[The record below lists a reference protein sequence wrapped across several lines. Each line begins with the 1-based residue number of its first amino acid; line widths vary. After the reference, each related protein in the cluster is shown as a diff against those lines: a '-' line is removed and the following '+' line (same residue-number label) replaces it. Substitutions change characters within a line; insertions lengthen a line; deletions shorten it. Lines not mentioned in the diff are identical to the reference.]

1 MAMTIVETDRVVTG
15 GVDTHLDVHVAA
27 ALDPIGGLLGVS
39 AFETTRAGYEALLA
53 WLMSFGEVDRVGVEG
68 TGSYG
73 AGLAQFLLGHDV
85 EVIEVDRPNRQARSR
100 TGKSDPVDAIE
111 AARAA
116 LSGRATGLAK
126 TKDGPVEAIR
136 ALLVARRSARDHRI
150 ATLVQMRHLVF
161 TAPQDLRD
169 RFFGLSKTQLVK
181 QAAAL
186 RPRDN
191 GDPVTYATKV
201 ALKGLAQ
208 RVQLLETQIKQIRR
222 LLRPLI
228 TTAAPSLL
236 DINGVGID
244 VAAILLVAAGDN
256 PQRFKNEAAFARLCG
271 VAPLEASSGK
281 VVRHRLNRG
290 GNRQANHALYR
301 IILSRLSSDAETKRY
316 VHRRTQEGKSIAE
329 IVRCL
334 KRYAAREVFKHLP
347 HTA

>member
-1 MAMTIVETDRVVTG
+1 MIMVETERVVTG

-27 ALDPIGGLLGVS
+27 ALDPIGGLLGVAS
-39 AFETTRAGYEALLA
+39 FDTTRAGYEALLA
-53 WLMSFGEVDRVGVEG
+53 WLSSFGVPHRVGVEG

-73 AGLAQFLLGHDV
+73 AGLAQFLMEHDV

-100 TGKSDPVDAIE
+100 AGKSDPVDAVE

-136 ALLVARRSARDHRI
+136 ALLVARRSARNHRI
-150 ATLVQMRHLVF
+150 ATLVQMRHLGF
-161 TAPQDLRD
+161 TAPQELRD
-169 RFFGLSKTQLVK
+169 RFFGLTKTQLVK

-201 ALKGLAQ
+201 ALKSLAQ
-208 RVQLLETQIKQIRR
+208 RVQLLETQIKQIRT

-228 TTAAPSLL
+228 NTAAPSLL
-236 DINGVGID
+236 DVHGVGIE
-244 VAAILLVAAGDN
+244 VASILLVAAGDN
-256 PQRFKNEAAFARLCG
+256 SHRLKNEAAFARLCG

-290 GNRQANHALYR
+290 GNRQANHALYQ

-316 VHRRTQEGKSIAE
+316 VQRRTTEGKSIAE
-329 IVRCL
+329 IVRVL

-347 HTA
+347 HTV